1 MRGANIMSIFFHFI
15 LFFVIFIIVLEL
27 FFYKLLKN
35 KTTEIKGKKLNIFG
49 ILMELDD
56 LTILALAV
64 LIVRFLFLIFS
75 LIDTNNVN
83 EIHLIV
89 LSILAIVYTFA
100 SRSIK
105 NIFIEGISTVAM
117 YFGLVCTRLL
127 YGYMID
133 VRVEWYVVLGIIL
146 LYIFILFYSLFF
158 LLRNINELVGKSNY
172 VRRVRNEE
180 KDN

>member
-27 FFYKLLKN
+27 FFHRLLKN
-35 KTTEIKGKKLNIFG
+35 KDKDIKGRKLNIFG

-75 LIDTNNVN
+75 LIDSNNVS
-83 EIHLIV
+83 EVHLLV
-89 LSILAIVYTFA
+89 LTIFAVVYTIA
-100 SRSIK
+100 SRNIK
-105 NIFIEGISTVAM
+105 NLFIEGISTVAM

-127 YGYMID
+127 YGYIID
-133 VRVEWYVVLGIIL
+133 VRVEWYVVLGIVL
-146 LYIFILFYSLFF
+146 LFLFILFYSLFF
-158 LLRNINELVGKSNY
+158 LLRNINEVVGKSNY
-172 VRRVRNEE
+172 VRRIRNEE
-180 KDN
+180 KDD

>member
-1 MRGANIMSIFFHFI
+1 MSVSNIMSIFFHFI

-27 FFYKLLKN
+27 FFYRLLKDKN
-35 KTTEIKGKKLNIFG
+35 IEIKGKKLQIFG

-56 LTILALAV
+56 LTILALAI
-64 LIVRFLFLIFS
+64 LLVRFLFMIFS

-89 LSILAIVYTFA
+89 LLVLAVIYTIA
-100 SRSIK
+100 SRNLK
-105 NIFIEGISTVAM
+105 NLFIEGVSSIAM

-127 YGYMID
+127 YGYMVD
-133 VRVEWYVVLGIIL
+133 VRVEWYVILGIVL

-158 LLRNINELVGKSNY
+158 LLRNINDIVGKSNY
-172 VRRVRNEE
+172 VRRIRNEG
-180 KDN
+180 KDD

>member
-27 FFYKLLKN
+27 FFHKLLKN
-35 KTTEIKGKKLNIFG
+35 KDKDIKGKKLNIFG

-75 LIDTNNVN
+75 LIDSNNVS
-83 EIHLIV
+83 EVHLLV
-89 LSILAIVYTFA
+89 LTIFAVVYTIA
-100 SRSIK
+100 SRNIK
-105 NIFIEGISTVAM
+105 NLFIEGISTVAM

-133 VRVEWYVVLGIIL
+133 VRVEWYVVLGVV
-146 LYIFILFYSLFF
+146 S
-158 LLRNINELVGKSNY
+158 
-172 VRRVRNEE
+172 
-180 KDN
+180 

>member
-1 MRGANIMSIFFHFI
+1 MRGTNIMSIFFHFI

-35 KTTEIKGKKLNIFG
+35 KDIENKSKKLQIFG

-56 LTILALAV
+56 FTILALAT
-64 LIVRFLFLIFS
+64 LIVRFLFLVFS

-83 EIHLIV
+83 EVHLIV
-89 LSILAIVYTFA
+89 LLILAIVYTFA
-100 SRSIK
+100 SRNFK
-105 NIFIEGISTVAM
+105 NLFIEGISSVAM

-133 VRVEWYVVLGIIL
+133 VRVEWYVIVGIVL
-146 LYIFILFYSLFF
+146 LYIFIIFYSLFF
-158 LLRNINELVGKSNY
+158 LLRNINEVVGKSHY
-172 VRRVRNEE
+172 IRRSRNED

>member
-1 MRGANIMSIFFHFI
+1 MRGTNIMSIFFHFI

-35 KTTEIKGKKLNIFG
+35 KDTEIKGKKLNIFG

-64 LIVRFLFLIFS
+64 LLVRFLFLVFS

-89 LSILAIVYTFA
+89 LSILAVVYSFA

-105 NIFIEGISTVAM
+105 NLFIEGISTAAM

-133 VRVEWYVVLGIIL
+133 VRVEWYVVLGVVL

-172 VRRVRNEE
+172 VRRIRNEE
-180 KDN
+180 KDD